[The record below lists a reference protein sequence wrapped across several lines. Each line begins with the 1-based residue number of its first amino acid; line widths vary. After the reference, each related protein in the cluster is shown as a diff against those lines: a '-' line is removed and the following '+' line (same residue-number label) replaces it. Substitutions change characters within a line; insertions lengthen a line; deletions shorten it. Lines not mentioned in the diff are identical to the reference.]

1 MQTTSVSVSLSPQA
15 AAFVQQAIA
24 AGKTADDVV
33 NQAIG
38 LLQDLQAKQLAW
50 LQTEIID
57 KGEGS
62 GIVATDIDL
71 GTEAGKN
78 AFWADIDKLSDEK
91 LKAGKIDRD
100 SIALP
105 LA

>member
-1 MQTTSVSVSLSPQA
+1 MQTTSVNIALSPQST
-15 AAFVQQAIA
+15 AFVQQAIA

-33 NQAIG
+33 NMAIEV
-38 LLQDLQAKQLAW
+38 LQTLQAQQLSW
-50 LQTEIID
+50 LQTEIIE

-62 GIVATDIDL
+62 GTVLNNIDL
-71 GTEAGKN
+71 ETEAGHN
-78 AFWADIDKLSDEK
+78 AFWADIDSLATQK
-91 LKAGKIDRD
+91 LKAGSLDHN

>member
-1 MQTTSVSVSLSPQA
+1 MEISLTPQTES
-15 AAFVQQAIA
+15 FVQQAIA

-33 NQAIG
+33 NQAIEV
-38 LLQDLQAKQLAW
+38 LQNLQAKQIAW
-50 LQTEIID
+50 LQSEIIE

-62 GIVATDIDL
+62 GIAATDIDL
-71 GTEAGKN
+71 ETEVGRHT
-78 AFWADIDKLSDEK
+78 FWTDIDNLASEK
-91 LKAGKIDRD
+91 LKAGTIDRN